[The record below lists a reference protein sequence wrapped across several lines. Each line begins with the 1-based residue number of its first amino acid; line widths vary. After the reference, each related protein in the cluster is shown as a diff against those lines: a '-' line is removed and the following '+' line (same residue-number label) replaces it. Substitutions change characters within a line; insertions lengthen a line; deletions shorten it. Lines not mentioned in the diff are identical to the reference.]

1 MSIVNQPDTRGEFAV
16 WIAVKFHE
24 KFQASESCIVA
35 VALSWLPHGQDYR
48 HFKWLFGLFTARLHC
63 GRLIEMMSSVT
74 SMNIIAL
81 LLEMR
86 TQITEN

>member
-1 MSIVNQPDTRGEFAV
+1 M
-16 WIAVKFHE
+16 WIAVKLDE
-24 KFQASESCIVA
+24 KFKASKSCIVE
-35 VALSWLPHGQDYR
+35 LSPCWQLPHGQDYR
-48 HFKWLFGLFTARLHC
+48 HFKWLFGLFTVRLHC